1 MSSRSHPLDPSGGD
15 SPVLNPADLDQE
27 TRRFMQ
33 TATIEPAEA
42 VDEAE
47 RRRHRFGKTHWAVA
61 DQVLIS
67 ATNFIL
73 MILLARGLSNEA
85 FGGFSLIYS
94 VLLFANALQSALVTQ
109 AHNVLGVR
117 YRGEEYARYTTS
129 AAIFQLVLV
138 ASICLLALVAWA
150 FARISA
156 LAEAPLLLALVPAI
170 LGWQLQEFARRVLYT
185 ERRLAAAFANDL
197 VSYGCQSL
205 VIAALWWMES
215 LTAPLALYA
224 LATTSAAAALLGGW
238 QIRGSLRRR
247 VDPAA
252 FRENWHYGKWLT
264 ASAFVGHWLSA
275 ESFTNM
281 AAAMLGVASAGI
293 LRAVNLVFGPTRVL
307 YYVFLTMLPIRFSR
321 TLADEGEPALR
332 AQLKKVYLAAI
343 PMIGGYC
350 LLVAVFAEPLL
361 WLFYGDKYAGNGAV
375 LTLYAALTFLVFMS
389 MIVTAA
395 LLANRQTRHVFL
407 SQLLSGVLAIPV
419 GATLI
424 HAVGVRGAVLGMIAS
439 NLALYAILNFFL
451 TRSAAPSPSVP
462 REEPSGAIAP

>member
-1 MSSRSHPLDPSGGD
+1 MGI
-15 SPVLNPADLDQE
+15 A
-27 TRRFMQ
+27 
-33 TATIEPAEA
+33 AIEPTGAG
-42 VDEAE
+42 DEAE

-67 ATNFIL
+67 GTNFLL
-73 MILLARGLSNEA
+73 MILLARGLSTEA

-117 YRGEEYARYTTS
+117 YQGEEYARYTTS

-138 ASICLLALVAWA
+138 ASLSLLALAAWT
-150 FARISA
+150 FAHISA
-156 LAEAPLLLALVPAI
+156 LSEAPLLLALVPSI

-197 VSYGCQSL
+197 ISYGCQSL
-205 VIAALWWMES
+205 VIASLWWMEA

-224 LATTSAAAALLGGW
+224 LAATSAVAAIVGGW
-238 QIRGSLRRR
+238 QIRGSLCRR

-275 ESFTNM
+275 EAFTYM
-281 AAAMLGVASAGI
+281 AAAMLGVAAAGI

-321 TLADEGEPALR
+321 TLAEDGAPALR
-332 AQLKKVYLAAI
+332 AQLRKVHLVAI
-343 PMIGGYC
+343 PTIGGYC

-361 WLFYGDKYAGNGAV
+361 RLFFGDKYAGNGSV
-375 LTLYAALTFLVFMS
+375 LMLYAALTFFVFMS

-407 SQLLSGVLAIPV
+407 SQLLAGVLAIPV

-424 HAVGVRGAVLGMIAS
+424 YAVGVRGAVLGMIAN
-439 NLALYAILNFFL
+439 NLALYAILNFYL
-451 TRSAAPSPSVP
+451 SRSVAPSPSVP
-462 REEPSGAIAP
+462 REERSEPPTSLKPVGSTVGCQPD